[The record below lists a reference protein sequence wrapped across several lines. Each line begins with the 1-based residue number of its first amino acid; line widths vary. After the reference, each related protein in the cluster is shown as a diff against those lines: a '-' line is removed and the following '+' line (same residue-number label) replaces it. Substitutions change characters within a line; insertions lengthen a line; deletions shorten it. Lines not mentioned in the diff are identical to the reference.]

1 MLMRLASSWMSRCA
15 CGWLD
20 ETTSSCDGG
29 MDAPGWRL
37 PLYATTGC
45 AAIDDGMRVGR
56 LPRRPRRR
64 QTRVRRAAAVASRV
78 RRPRGNTCDETA
90 AAADKMRRRQ
100 QILALGG
107 RRRLLAGMGGD

>member
-1 MLMRLASSWMSRCA
+1 
-15 CGWLD
+15 
-20 ETTSSCDGG
+20 

-107 RRRLLAGMGGD
+107 RRRLLAGMGAISPYFQPLTTEERIVLFSSQHPRID